1 MESVRE
7 RRQLKCQSPFGEW
20 GDKEIKD
27 AGEDEEMK
35 KENFFSEA
43 RGKEDRKGGSE
54 ERLSKPTSDDPNH
67 PGEVG
72 ARSSAERGRLG
83 WRQRLKNCDRDWIQ
97 SVECQQKLCCG
108 WPGITH

>member
-1 MESVRE
+1 
-7 RRQLKCQSPFGEW
+7 
-20 GDKEIKD
+20 
-27 AGEDEEMK
+27 MK

-43 RGKEDRKGGSE
+43 RGREDRKGGSR

-83 WRQRLKNCDRDWIQ
+83 WRQRLKNCGRDWKQ

-108 WPGITH
+108 WPGIITEEAGTSPHPAVMLAQVRAHL